1 MVGVLCEQAYS
12 SGEGTCMHEES
23 TSTLRFSLQWR
34 WCHEGGDTHELTKSK
49 PPPCMSMTGPM
60 SFLIMAL
67 HSMCQPGRP
76 GPQGDPQ
83 VGSPGLAD
91 FHRAKSEGLRFLLSR
106 ATRSPARLSSY
117 I

>member
-1 MVGVLCEQAYS
+1 
-12 SGEGTCMHEES
+12 
-23 TSTLRFSLQWR
+23 
-34 WCHEGGDTHELTKSK
+34 
-49 PPPCMSMTGPM
+49 
-60 SFLIMAL
+60 MAL
-67 HSMCQPGRP
+67 HSMCHPGRP

-117 I
+117 AHAPHGTDKWAITISDAVQGVIQIICLLTLQDASNTSYLRA